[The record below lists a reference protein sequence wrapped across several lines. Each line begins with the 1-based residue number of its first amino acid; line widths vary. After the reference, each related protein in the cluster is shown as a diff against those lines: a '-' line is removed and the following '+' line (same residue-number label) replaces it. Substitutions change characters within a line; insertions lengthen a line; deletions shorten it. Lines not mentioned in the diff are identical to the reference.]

1 MISVK
6 QKKKKDGR
14 QKKYESRAQKICTCS
29 KKKITKLKH
38 ILRRK
43 KFKGRVPKIFLTV
56 FIF

>member
-6 QKKKKDGR
+6 QKKKDGR